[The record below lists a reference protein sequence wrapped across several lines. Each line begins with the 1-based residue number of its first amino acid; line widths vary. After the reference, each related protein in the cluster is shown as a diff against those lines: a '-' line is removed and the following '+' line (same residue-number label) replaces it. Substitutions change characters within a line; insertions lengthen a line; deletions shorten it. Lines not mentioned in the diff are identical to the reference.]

1 MDKLKIIICSSCICS
16 LTLHFGF
23 LTASE
28 ATETFTQTNPLCQ
41 ASHDIIKHIA
51 SFLPYKDVKTMA
63 STCRF
68 LHETATIVNMPITIM
83 CDSCNSSRVPKD
95 LQKNPKKILSLV
107 FFCIKSI
114 VTRQGCNL
122 ISLRLGDLNLGSDMA
137 SLKQFLAN
145 CSSPEIAP
153 FIVELDMGG
162 NYIPYIPEEITGLT
176 GLKFLKL
183 SGNLLTTPNQICA
196 LSQLDNL
203 VSLDLNC
210 NKLEGLD
217 DNFSRFKALES
228 LDLHVNNLQSR
239 DLLFIVHIKTLK
251 KLNIGTNKLL
261 PYNLEL
267 FAELPQ
273 LKDLYTWGNRDLDIP
288 DQMQLFLHV
297 MRKRNISVPLAAYVD
312 LDAWTD
318 FARQHREFE
327 YACDL

>member
-1 MDKLKIIICSSCICS
+1 MNKLKIIICSSCIYI

-28 ATETFTQTNPLCQ
+28 ATETFTQTSPLCQ
-41 ASHDIIKHIA
+41 ASRDIIQHIA
-51 SFLPYKDVKTMA
+51 SFLPYEDVKTMA

-68 LHETATIVNMPITIM
+68 LHKTATIVNQPLTIY
-83 CDSCNSSRVPKD
+83 CDSRFNSRMPKD
-95 LQKNPKKILSLV
+95 LLNNPPKLLSLV
-107 FFCIKSI
+107 LSCIKSI
-114 VTRQGCNL
+114 IARQGYNP
-122 ISLRLGDLNLGSDMA
+122 ITLRLGHINLGSDMD
-137 SLKQFLAN
+137 SFRQFFIN

-153 FIVELDMGG
+153 FIEQISLNG
-162 NYIPYIPEEITGLT
+162 NKLHFIPKEITGLT
-176 GLKFLKL
+176 GLKILDL
-183 SGNLLTTPNQICA
+183 SGNLLTTPDKIRA

-217 DNFSRFKALES
+217 DNFSCFRALES
-228 LDLHVNNLQSR
+228 LDLHINNLQSR
-239 DLLFIVHIKTLK
+239 DLLFIVPIKTLK

-273 LKDLYTWGNRDLDIP
+273 LKGLYTWGNSDLDVP
-288 DQMQLFLHV
+288 DQMQLFLHI

-312 LDAWTD
+312 RFAYYD
-318 FARQHREFE
+318 FARQHRDFQF
-327 YACDL
+327 ACDL